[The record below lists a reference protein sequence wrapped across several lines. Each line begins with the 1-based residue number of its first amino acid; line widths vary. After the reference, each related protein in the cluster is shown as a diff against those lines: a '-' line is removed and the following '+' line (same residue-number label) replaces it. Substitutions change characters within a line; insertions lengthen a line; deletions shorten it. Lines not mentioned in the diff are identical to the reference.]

1 VLPGPDR
8 GWALEPCIAARD
20 RGETEALRAKCL
32 LKMEE
37 EYRQMEAKNHN
48 RTVSRRGRRARWLR
62 TRGGPGLAV
71 GSLFLTLLAVC
82 LIGGPGR
89 VLAQSVGTAGTIQAV
104 VTDSNGAVL
113 PNASAIL
120 HNSVTQY
127 VQSTVTDETGFFRL
141 TNIPQNGYDL
151 TISATGF
158 GTVRQ
163 AVDVRSAVPINLGK
177 ILLPAAGASASI
189 TVHSQAETVENE
201 PTTHEDYDR
210 NIMEKLPT
218 SSPGAGLND
227 LITSLSP
234 SVAAD
239 SNGFFHPLGDHA
251 QTSYSI
257 DDQPISDQRSKA
269 FSTQLPVDA
278 IQSISIITGNVPAEF
293 GDKTS
298 LVVDVVT
305 RSGLG
310 DTQPHGSVDSSY
322 GTFGT
327 TQEQATFGI
336 GGKQFGNFTAFSF
349 DRSGRFFDSPEFTVM
364 HDKGVS
370 AGLFDRVDYNPGNV
384 DALHLNLFLSRNNF
398 QIPNQFD
405 QEALGQ
411 DQHQLVRSIDVAGGW
426 VHTFNAYT
434 LLTINPY
441 YRLDQVWYFPSPNP
455 FEDQTQ
461 TIGQQRRLTN
471 AGLKSD
477 VAYTR
482 GRHNIKVG
490 IQASHT
496 FLTEG
501 FQFGITDPNFN
512 VPGSPTF
519 LPGLEQFDLT
529 RGGHDFI
536 FNGHTDV
543 KQEAFFAQDSITVQH
558 LTLSLGFRFDNY
570 NGLVHDDAPEPR
582 VGGSYLIKKTNTV
595 IRGSYGRM
603 LETPYNE
610 NLILSSATG
619 AGGLAAS
626 GVLDTSSS
634 DQPLKPG
641 RRNMYDTGFQQG
653 FGKFVVVDADYFWK
667 YTHNAYDFNAILN
680 TPITFP
686 ISWAQSKLDGLGLR
700 ASLNNYHGL
709 SIIFNAG
716 HTRAR
721 YFPPETGGLFFN
733 SALPLGAFRIDH
745 DQAFQQTTN
754 VLYTFNQVKS
764 IKPYFEFSW
773 QYESGLVAGAVPDFN
788 AAFTTLTPDQQAQ
801 IGLFCGN
808 TFATPTEGFTGCSS
822 PVFGATRV
830 RIPAGETENDDTN
843 PPRIAPRNLFNV
855 SSGTDNLFHGE
866 HTRVSLRVS
875 VINLGD
881 KDALYN
887 FLSTFSGTHFV
898 TPRTVTAQIGL
909 HF

>member
-1 VLPGPDR
+1 
-8 GWALEPCIAARD
+8 
-20 RGETEALRAKCL
+20 
-32 LKMEE
+32 
-37 EYRQMEAKNHN
+37 
-48 RTVSRRGRRARWLR
+48 
-62 TRGGPGLAV
+62 
-71 GSLFLTLLAVC
+71 
-82 LIGGPGR
+82 
-89 VLAQSVGTAGTIQAV
+89 
-104 VTDSNGAVL
+104 
-113 PNASAIL
+113 
-120 HNSVTQY
+120 TQY
-127 VQSTVTDETGFFRL
+127 EQGPVLTDETGSFRL
-141 TNIPQNGYDL
+141 TNIPQNGYTL
-151 TISATGF
+151 TISAKGF
-158 GTVRQ
+158 GTATQ
-163 AVDVRSAVPINLGK
+163 TVDVRSNVPINLGK
-177 ILLPAAGASASI
+177 IALAPAGSSNI
-189 TVHSQAETVENE
+189 VEVRPPTVEDE
-201 PTTHEDYDR
+201 PTTHVDYDR
-210 NIMEKLPT
+210 NVMDKLPT
-218 SSPGAGLND
+218 SSPGAGFND
-227 LITSLSP
+227 LIQSLSP

-310 DTQPHGSVDSSY
+310 ETQPHGSFSGSY

-327 TQEQATFGI
+327 TDEQGTLGI
-336 GGKQFGNFTAFSF
+336 GGKQFGNFTAFDF
-349 DRSGRFFDSPEFTVM
+349 TRSGRFFDPPEFTVL
-364 HDKGVS
+364 HDRGLS
-370 AGLFDRVDYNPGNV
+370 AGLFDRLDYNPGSV
-384 DALHLNLFLSRNNF
+384 DALHLNIFLSRNNF

-405 QEALGQ
+405 QEAIGQ
-411 DQHQLVRSIDVAGGW
+411 DQHQLVRSIDLAGGW
-426 VHTFNAYT
+426 VHTFNQYT

-441 YRLDQVWYFPSPNP
+441 YRMDQVWYYPSPNP
-455 FEDQTQ
+455 FDDQTQ
-461 TIGQQRRLTN
+461 TISQQRRLIN
-471 AGLKSD
+471 AGVKSD
-477 VAYTR
+477 VAYTK

-496 FLTEG
+496 FLTEA

-512 VPGSPTF
+512 VPGTPTF

-529 RGGHDFI
+529 RGGHEFL
-536 FNGHTDV
+536 FNGHTDI
-543 KQEAFFAQDSITVQH
+543 KQEAFFAMDSITVQQ

-570 NGLVHDDAPEPR
+570 NGIVRDNAPEPR
-582 VGGSYLIKKTNTV
+582 IGGSYLIKRTNTV
-595 IRGSYGRM
+595 LRGSYGRM
-603 LETPYNE
+603 FETPYNE
-610 NLILSSATG
+610 NLILSSTTG
-619 AGGLAAS
+619 AGGLAAN

-641 RRNMYDTGFQQG
+641 RRNMYDAGFQQG
-653 FGKFVVVDADYFWK
+653 FGKYLVLDADYFWK
-667 YTHNAYDFNAILN
+667 FTDNAYDFNVILN

-686 ISWAQSKLDGLGLR
+686 ISWAKSKLDGFGLR

-733 SALPLGAFRIDH
+733 SGLPAGAFRIDH

-754 VLYTFNQVKS
+754 VLYTFNQIKS
-764 IKPYFEFSW
+764 MKPFIEFTW
-773 QYESGLVAGAVPDFN
+773 QYESGLVAGSVPDF
-788 AAFTTLTPDQQAQ
+788 ATALTLTPDQQAQ
-801 IGLFCGN
+801 IGLFCGD
-808 TFATPTEGFTGCSS
+808 TFATPTQGITSCSS

-830 RIPAGETENDDTN
+830 VIPKGETENDDTN
-843 PPRIAPRNLFNV
+843 PPRVAPRHLFNASV
-855 SSGTDNLFHGE
+855 GTDNLLHGE
-866 HTRVSLRVS
+866 HTRVSLRFS
-875 VINLGD
+875 VINLTD

>member
-1 VLPGPDR
+1 MLEGKRHLIRSTARSGGLRRRQLLSTGPSIR
-8 GWALEPCIAARD
+8 MRAGNLA
-20 RGETEALRAKCL
+20 AKCTVL
-32 LKMEE
+32 LMT
-37 EYRQMEAKNHN
+37 AAL
-48 RTVSRRGRRARWLR
+48 VVGVGAGRRA
-62 TRGGPGLAV
+62 
-71 GSLFLTLLAVC
+71 S
-82 LIGGPGR
+82 
-89 VLAQSVGTAGTIQAV
+89 AQSVGTAGTIEGI
-104 VTDSNGAVL
+104 VTDSAGAVVPGATCL
-113 PNASAIL
+113 LENQ
-120 HNSVTQY
+120 VTQY
-127 VQSTVTDETGFFRL
+127 IQKAVTDETGLFRL
-141 TNIPQNGYDL
+141 TNIPQNAYNL
-151 TISATGF
+151 TISANGF
-158 GTVRQ
+158 GPVRQ

-177 ILLPAAGASASI
+177 IPLAAAGASATV
-189 TVHSQAETVENE
+189 TVHSEAETIENE
-201 PTTHEDYDR
+201 PVTHEDYDR
-210 NIMEKLPT
+210 NLMEKLPT

-227 LITSLSP
+227 LITNLSP

-310 DTQPHGSVDSSY
+310 QSQPHGSIDGSY

-327 TQEQATFGI
+327 TEEQATVGI

-349 DRSGRFFDSPEFTVM
+349 DRSGRFFDAPEFTVL
-364 HDKGVS
+364 HDKGLS
-370 AGLFDRVDYNPGNV
+370 AGLFDRLDYNPGSV
-384 DALHLNLFLSRNNF
+384 DALHLDLFLSRNNF

-411 DQHQLVRSIDVAGGW
+411 DQHQLVRSIDVAAGW
-426 VHTFNAYT
+426 VHTFSPYT
-434 LLTINPY
+434 LFTINPF

-455 FEDQTQ
+455 FQDQTQ
-461 TIGQQRRLTN
+461 TISQQRRLTN

-477 VAYTR
+477 LAYTK

-490 IQASHT
+490 VQASHT

-512 VPGSPTF
+512 VPGSPSF
-519 LPGLEQFDLT
+519 LPGLLPFDLT
-529 RGGHDFI
+529 RGGHDFT
-536 FNGHTDV
+536 FNGHTDI
-543 KQEAFFAQDSITVQH
+543 KQEAVFLMDNITVQQ
-558 LTLSLGFRFDNY
+558 LTVSLGTRFDNY
-570 NGLVHDDAPEPR
+570 NGIVHGDLVEPR
-582 VGGSYLIKKTNTV
+582 VGASYLIKKTNTV
-595 IRGSYGRM
+595 IRGSYGRFF
-603 LETPYNE
+603 ETPYNE

-619 AGGLAAS
+619 AGGLAAN
-626 GVLDTSSS
+626 GVLDQSTSN
-634 DQPLKPG
+634 QPLAPG
-641 RRNMYDTGFQQG
+641 HRNMFDTGFQQG
-653 FGKFVVVDADYFWK
+653 FGKYIVIDADYFWK
-667 YTHNAYDFNAILN
+667 YTKNAYDFNAILN

-686 ISWAQSKLDGLGLR
+686 ISWNNSKLDGLGLR
-700 ASLNNYHGL
+700 ASLNNYKGL

-733 SALPLGAFRIDH
+733 SGLPAGAFRIDH
-745 DQAFQQTTN
+745 DQAFQSTTN

-764 IKPYFEFSW
+764 LKPYVQFSW
-773 QYESGLVAGAVPDFN
+773 QYESGLVAGSVPDF
-788 AAFTTLTPDQQAQ
+788 ATALTLTPDQQAQ

-808 TFATPTEGFTGCSS
+808 QFATPTQGITACSN

-843 PPRIAPRNLFNV
+843 PPRIAPRHLFNASV
-855 SSGTDNLFHGE
+855 GTDNLLGGE
-866 HTRVSLRVS
+866 HTRVTLRVS

-898 TPRTVTAQIGL
+898 TPRTVTGQIGIR
-909 HF
+909 F